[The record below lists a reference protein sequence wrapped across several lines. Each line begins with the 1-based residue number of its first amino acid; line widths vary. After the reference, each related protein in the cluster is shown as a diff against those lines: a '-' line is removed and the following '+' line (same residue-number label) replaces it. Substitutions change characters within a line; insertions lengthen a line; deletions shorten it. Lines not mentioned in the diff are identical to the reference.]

1 MRYPKNLRVQ
11 GKVVSLTDYGAFVE
25 LEPGIEGLIHI
36 SEMTWNKRVK
46 HPSKIVSVNEM
57 VDVVILD
64 IDTEARR
71 ISLGLKQT
79 EPNPWDVMES
89 RYTPGTVITGKV
101 RNVTD
106 FGVFVEVED
115 GIDGLVHVSDMSWT
129 KRVKHPSELF
139 KKGDEVQAV
148 ILSIDAANQKLS
160 LGIKQLE
167 PDRWEDWFSRHNVGD
182 VVRGNVVRITNFGAF
197 VELADGIE
205 GLCHVSELDEKHV
218 DKPAEFL
225 AAGQE
230 VEMKIIKLNLQEKK
244 IGLSLK
250 AMKEE
255 EPRVEFTSYIA
266 SADSGSASM
275 GDRLGDQLREI
286 SRFKKNESE

>member
-1 MRYPKNLRVQ
+1 
-11 GKVVSLTDYGAFVE
+11 VSLTDYGAFVE

-182 VVRGNVVRITNFGAF
+182 VVRSEERRVGKEWRARWWRGSSRRRHTRSKRDWSSDVCSSDLFR
-197 VELADGIE
+197 
-205 GLCHVSELDEKHV
+205 HVLDQ
-218 DKPAEFL
+218 
-225 AAGQE
+225 AGQAS
-230 VEMKIIKLNLQEKK
+230 LRALQE
-244 IGLSLK
+244 G
-250 AMKEE
+250 
-255 EPRVEFTSYIA
+255 R
-266 SADSGSASM
+266 
-275 GDRLGDQLREI
+275 
-286 SRFKKNESE
+286 